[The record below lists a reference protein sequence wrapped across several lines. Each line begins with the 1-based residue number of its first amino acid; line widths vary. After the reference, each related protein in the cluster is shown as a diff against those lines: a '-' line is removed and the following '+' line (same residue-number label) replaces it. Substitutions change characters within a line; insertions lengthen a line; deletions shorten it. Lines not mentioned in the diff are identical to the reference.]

1 MGDLVLRVVGL
12 YKVWCAAGVEDD
24 PARCLPVPR
33 SLLPPPLS
41 CMRAEI
47 IAIGDEL
54 TSGQRLDTNSSW
66 LSERLNELGIPV
78 AFHTTVGDELETNVA
93 AFRTAIDRA
102 DVVVSTGG
110 LGPTADDLTR
120 EAIAIAAGVEL
131 IHDNAALEQIRSLF
145 ARRSRPMP
153 EQNVRQAQFPR
164 GSRPVVNQHGTA
176 PGIDMTIS
184 RPCCPPCRL
193 FALPGVPAEMFA
205 MWRDTVAPAI
215 AAAMPARRVT
225 RHRRLKYFGA
235 GESDIEAM
243 LPDMI
248 RRKREPL
255 VGITVSG
262 ATITLRITASGPN
275 ESACLRAME
284 PTVAQIRDILGVLVF
299 GEEDEELEHAVVRL
313 LSERNGSVAVAEWA
327 TDGLIS
333 QWLAEAAAGRDC
345 FRGGVVIRNA
355 PMLHALLNLD
365 VAADASADAATAS
378 AIARAVREKT
388 GADFGLGVAAFPNAG
403 LQVPTAAA
411 GPYGVEMTGT
421 LHVALATSDNVRVKG
436 FPLASHPAITKTR
449 SAKQAL
455 NMLRLALINRD
466 A

>member
-1 MGDLVLRVVGL
+1 
-12 YKVWCAAGVEDD
+12 
-24 PARCLPVPR
+24 
-33 SLLPPPLS
+33 
-41 CMRAEI
+41 MRAEI
-47 IAIGDEL
+47 ISIGDEL
-54 TSGQRLDTNSSW
+54 TSGQRLDTNSQW

-78 AFHTTVGDELETNVA
+78 AFHTTVGDDIETNVA

-102 DVVVSTGG
+102 DIVVATGG

-120 EAIAIAAGVEL
+120 EAIAICVGVEL
-131 IHDNAALEQIRSLF
+131 QQNEAALTHIRNLF
-145 ARRSRPMP
+145 SRRGRPMP

-164 GSRPVVNQHGTA
+164 GSRPVPNPHGTA
-176 PGIDMTIS
+176 PGIDMQIPRS
-184 RPCCPPCRL
+184 CCPPCRL

-205 MWRDTVAPAI
+205 MWEATVAPAV
-215 AAAMPARRVT
+215 AAAAPSRRVI
-225 RHRRLKYFGA
+225 RHRRIKCFGA

-275 ESACLRAME
+275 DAACRRAMA

-299 GEEDEELEHAVVRL
+299 GEEDDELEHAVVRL
-313 LSERNGSVAVAEWA
+313 LNDRRQTVAVAEWA
-327 TDGLIS
+327 TGGLVS
-333 QWLAEAAAGRDC
+333 QWLAEAAAGTDAI
-345 FRGGVVIRNA
+345 RGGVVVRDVA
-355 PMLHALLNLD
+355 MLHSVLGVTLGAD
-365 VAADASADAATAS
+365 VAAEAETAS
-378 AIARAVREKT
+378 TMARSVRETT
-388 GADFGLGVAAFPNAG
+388 GADFGLGIAAIPAQG
-403 LQVPTAAA
+403 PMEPTAAA
-411 GPYGVEMTGT
+411 SPQGIELTGS

-455 NMLRLALINRD
+455 NMLRLELLNDENTRP
-466 A
+466 